1 MRCMSL
7 FCWLSVVGA
16 GVLLGTGSAMP
27 VVYRWKILSQATGLY
42 VGVDSTSKA
51 VLGDRSFEGESIA
64 WT

>member
-1 MRCMSL
+1 M
-7 FCWLSVVGA
+7 VGA